1 MLGFPFSTPKRLV
14 KKHESSQNDLEW
26 WWMAGKGRC
35 NHRVITDARTS
46 MGSWHQHYPSTLVTC
61 LKLTPTIGSFRS
73 WMLIICVHC
82 IPSCN
87 HWFHLFFLWN
97 FYEETMETLRKSAG
111 SPVPA
116 RKGWQSKPQPPKGP
130 TFFLSA
136 RKRSCANASSM
147 SCHSFK
153 SWFCKRCCLF
163 GEWCVM
169 IWPG

>member
-1 MLGFPFSTPKRLV
+1 MLGLPFSTPKRLV

-46 MGSWHQHYPSTLVTC
+46 MGPSRLAEGFHGFFVKIPQKKEVESMIARGNAMYAYYQHPWSEGSNCGSKFEACDKSGGVVLVP
-61 LKLTPTIGSFRS
+61 TP
-73 WMLIICVHC
+73 
-82 IPSCN
+82 
-87 HWFHLFFLWN
+87 
-97 FYEETMETLRKSAG
+97 
-111 SPVPA
+111 PVPA